1 MSERAVGPSAGAG
14 MPEITDENLAEAA
27 PRVRALIMAR
37 WEQMWEQ
44 VSKHMAEADDGARML
59 DPRML
64 EIGRGILRAETELYR
79 LLKPQLLQE
88 EEEEVMP
95 LVDRREAVELRLV
108 EIEAKLRGAEEA
120 TQQPAA

>member
-1 MSERAVGPSAGAG
+1 

-88 EEEEVMP
+88 EEEEPMP